1 MSFENQIQQWVT
13 ADNQLRVLNDKTKV
27 LRELKHDITN
37 KLTNYAEQN
46 NSLHNTINISD
57 GKLKFA
63 SVKTYSP
70 LTFRYIEQSL
80 SEIIHNKE
88 QVKMIVNH
96 LRENREIKVVSD
108 IKRFS
113 NNN

>member
-27 LRELKHDITN
+27 LRELKHDLTG
-37 KLTNYAEQN
+37 KLISYAEQN
-46 NSLHNTINISD
+46 NSLHNIISISD
-57 GKLKFA
+57 GKLKFGK
-63 SVKTYSP
+63 VKTYSL

-88 QVKMIVNH
+88 QVIMIMNH
-96 LRENREIKVVSD
+96 LRENREIKVLSD

-113 NNN
+113 NN